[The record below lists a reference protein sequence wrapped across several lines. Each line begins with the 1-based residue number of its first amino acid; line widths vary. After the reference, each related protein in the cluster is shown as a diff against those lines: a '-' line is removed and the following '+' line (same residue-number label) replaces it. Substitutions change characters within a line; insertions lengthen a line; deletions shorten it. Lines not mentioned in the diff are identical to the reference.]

1 MSGLSRPA
9 SPPPRLAVLVHPT
22 GVSPAN
28 AEAREHWQAT
38 IETPVDFRSGAVAAA
53 LTDDD
58 RRALERAHPD
68 GRARFWGTY
77 GRHGSIVRRLAP
89 GDVVV
94 LTGTGHVTGVG
105 RAAFTTQN
113 ASLGDALWRNRPRE
127 GSYLH
132 VYSLE
137 PFAHAAAPLAGLR
150 DAGVAWFQTPSYID
164 DHRAAAII
172 ANYPD
177 LIAPLLDYEPA
188 SEALLRAVQEYEDAD
203 DKVAADLSWVREIAI
218 EVDTA
223 GDATVSSRPATTL
236 HRGENL
242 LVHDYVSRLPR
253 AARARRLLTAVGIT
267 DLDVW
272 IGGRHEL
279 VEAKSSAARHHVR
292 QALAQLLDYAAATAS
307 DPPDVLTALFPHR
320 PDDSAVALL
329 HRYGVD
335 CVFRGRDGAYVRLP
349 APQEAS
355 AAIRRLILVKVPAHT

>member
-1 MSGLSRPA
+1 M
-9 SPPPRLAVLVHPT
+9 LVHPT

-28 AEAREHWQAT
+28 AEAREHWRAT
-38 IETPVDFRSGAVAAA
+38 IETPVDFRTGAVGAS
-53 LTDDD
+53 LTDGD

-89 GDVVV
+89 GDLVVF
-94 LTGTGHVTGVG
+94 TGAGQVTGVG

-132 VYSLE
+132 VYSVE
-137 PFAHAAAPLAGLR
+137 RFVHAAAPLAGLR

-164 DHRAAAII
+164 DHRAATII
-172 ANYPD
+172 ANYSD
-177 LIAPLLDYEPA
+177 LIAPLLEGEAAP
-188 SEALLRAVQEYEDAD
+188 EALLRAAQEYQDAD
-203 DKVAADLSWVREIAI
+203 ALVAADLSWVREMPI
-218 EVDTA
+218 EVVTA
-223 GDATVSSRPATTL
+223 GNATVSSRPATTL

-242 LVHDYVSRLPR
+242 LVHDYISRLPR
-253 AARARRLLTAVGIT
+253 AARVRRLRTAVGVT
-267 DLDVW
+267 DIDVW
-272 IGGRHEL
+272 IGGQHEL

-292 QALAQLLDYAAATAS
+292 EALAQLLDYAAAMAS

-320 PDDSAVALL
+320 PDGSAVALL

-335 CVFRGRDGAYVRLP
+335 CVFRGGDGAYVRLP

-355 AAIRRLILVKVPAHT
+355 AAIRRLVLGTEPARR